1 MHEPFDSPSDF
12 GLYPDRATPLK
23 ILAIIVLT
31 IAAYRPVF
39 NAGFIWDDDKYVTE
53 NAALRDAGG
62 LKAIWLDPAATP
74 QYYPLVHTSFW
85 IEYHLWGLNPRG
97 YHAVNILLHAAN
109 GILLWLVLRRMRVQA
124 AWFIGIAFALHPVHV
139 ESVAWI
145 TERKNLL
152 SGIFYLLALWAYIP
166 FARLERAGEMAPPGA
181 PPPARD
187 WKSYGCAFLLYAAAI
202 LSKTVACT
210 LPAAILLLIWWR
222 RGRFRPDD
230 LAPLIPMFAL
240 GIVMGVATAWLEKHH
255 VGAVG
260 GEWSLTLVDRAL
272 IAARAPW
279 FYLAKIFWPARLM
292 FIYPRWSSG
301 THAAWEY
308 DLPILTLC
316 AVGILM
322 MLRRATGRTP
332 LTALFFFI
340 GTLFPALGFFD
351 IFPFRYSFI
360 ADHFQYLA
368 SIGPIALG
376 VGLLDEAMRRA
387 QFNRNGPYHH
397 GPLARILSSLFILIL
412 VVSVRMQAAN
422 YRSEEGLWLDTLRK
436 NPNASIAYNNLGS
449 IYARAN
455 DFERAATILGIGL
468 ERFPEDIDMI
478 GNRAGA
484 LLQLGR
490 EEEAESALGLGLNLD
505 PQNPWMLNTLGLL
518 YLHRRQTDQAIDLFR
533 RAQAIHPALADS
545 YNNLAKA
552 LAQTGRRA
560 EAAAALREGLAHDP
574 SNKILRANLDA
585 LCQPISPPPTGP

>member
-152 SGIFYLLALWAYIP
+152 SGIFYLLAHWAYIP

-272 IAARAPW
+272 
-279 FYLAKIFWPARLM
+279 
-292 FIYPRWSSG
+292 
-301 THAAWEY
+301 
-308 DLPILTLC
+308 
-316 AVGILM
+316 
-322 MLRRATGRTP
+322 
-332 LTALFFFI
+332 
-340 GTLFPALGFFD
+340 
-351 IFPFRYSFI
+351 
-360 ADHFQYLA
+360 
-368 SIGPIALG
+368 
-376 VGLLDEAMRRA
+376 
-387 QFNRNGPYHH
+387 
-397 GPLARILSSLFILIL
+397 
-412 VVSVRMQAAN
+412 
-422 YRSEEGLWLDTLRK
+422 
-436 NPNASIAYNNLGS
+436 
-449 IYARAN
+449 
-455 DFERAATILGIGL
+455 
-468 ERFPEDIDMI
+468 
-478 GNRAGA
+478 
-484 LLQLGR
+484 
-490 EEEAESALGLGLNLD
+490 
-505 PQNPWMLNTLGLL
+505 
-518 YLHRRQTDQAIDLFR
+518 
-533 RAQAIHPALADS
+533 
-545 YNNLAKA
+545 
-552 LAQTGRRA
+552 
-560 EAAAALREGLAHDP
+560 
-574 SNKILRANLDA
+574 
-585 LCQPISPPPTGP
+585 